1 MPIGSFLA
9 NIFNKGGGGI
19 IDAIGNV
26 ADKFI
31 TTPSERQEFNL
42 KVQMEVNKHIE
53 LMEEH
58 ANKSVELYLKDVA
71 DARAMQ
77 MAALT
82 QTDTFSKRFIYFFA
96 LGIVIMA
103 FSFDFILCFQ
113 QIPTKNETIIN
124 VVVGTINGTALV
136 SVVSFFFGSSRGSED
151 KNKTI
156 SDLSKKD

>member
-1 MPIGSFLA
+1 MA
-9 NIFNKGGGGI
+9 
-19 IDAIGNV
+19 
-26 ADKFI
+26 
-31 TTPSERQEFNL
+31 
-42 KVQMEVNKHIE
+42 
-53 LMEEH
+53 EH

-96 LGIVIMA
+96 LGIVVMA

-156 SDLSKKD
+156 SELSKKE

>member
-31 TTPSERQEFNL
+31 TTPSEKQEFNL

-58 ANKSVELYLKDVA
+58 ANKSIELYLKDVA

-77 MAALT
+77 MAALN
-82 QTDTFSKRFIYFFA
+82 QSDNFSKRFLYFFA
-96 LGIVIMA
+96 LGIVVMA
-103 FSFDFILCFQ
+103 FSFDFILCFH

-124 VVVGTINGTALV
+124 VIVGTINGTALV
-136 SVVSFFFGSSRGSED
+136 SVVSFFFGSSKSSQD
-151 KNKTI
+151 KSKFIEELNKN
-156 SDLSKKD
+156 S